1 MLLPGFFFFF
11 ESFVLIG
18 SFLEMPGVPRLTS
31 SSAVDRWIGTPGP
44 HFSIKPGEP
53 DFALRKLS
61 YTLVFEVFNWPVSE
75 TNSPLSSL
83 EE

>member
-1 MLLPGFFFFF
+1 
-11 ESFVLIG
+11 
-18 SFLEMPGVPRLTS
+18 MPGVPRLTG

-44 HFSIKPGEP
+44 HFSVKPGKP
-53 DFALRKLS
+53 DFALREPS
-61 YTLVFEVFNWPVSE
+61 YRLVFEVFNWPVSE